1 MAVET
6 IVDPI
11 IRRDDSLLCGRL
23 VALPTTSSALQVQQS
38 ATEQPFQNAVS
49 IDFPAMPDTIELM
62 RTTEY
67 KVLSNWVLPDGVH
80 QYMKTNP
87 LEIPFSF
94 RLHAEDSAYCPQ
106 GALTLLQLAARLHS
120 FIMPIS
126 RGNRNTSVSAHP
138 ASTVVLADDTPP
150 QNTPAVPKPGAVDDG
165 LQQSQANSN
174 ASQQTAVT
182 GATDVF
188 NPVTCWLHLM
198 FIDDDQPGI
207 SCIGYVKEVGVKLN
221 GPWRRSQSG
230 GFNLPTSGDFSFT
243 FVHRPGHGNSNFA
256 QSVIPSSVA
265 LQPQAY
271 ANDIKDKLYNTR
283 NLVVAAN
290 YTGFDDSQSQQ

>member
-1 MAVET
+1 MAVE
-6 IVDPI
+6 PI
-11 IRRDDSLLCGRL
+11 IDPVIQRDDTLLCGRL
-23 VALPTTSSALQVQQS
+23 VALSTTRTALQVKQPL
-38 ATEQPFQNAVS
+38 TDTPFQNALS

-62 RTTEY
+62 RTAEY
-67 KVLSNWVLPDGVH
+67 KVLSNVVLPDGVH

-94 RLHAEDSAYCPQ
+94 RLHAEDSDFCPQ

-120 FIMPIS
+120 FILPIS
-126 RGNRNTSVSAHP
+126 RGNKNSTVSAHP
-138 ASTVVLADDTPP
+138 ASTTVLTDDTPP
-150 QNTPAVPKPGAVDDG
+150 QNTPATPKPGAPDQG
-165 LQQSQANSN
+165 LQQAQADSN
-174 ASQQTAVT
+174 ASAQTAIT
-182 GATDVF
+182 GANDVF

-198 FIDDDQPGI
+198 FIDDNQPGI

-221 GPWRRSQSG
+221 GPWRRSVAG

-256 QSVIPSSVA
+256 QSIVPNSVA

-271 ANDIKDKLYNTR
+271 ANDVKDRLYNTR

-290 YTGFDDSQSQQ
+290 YTGLENPES

>member
-1 MAVET
+1 MAVES
-6 IVDPI
+6 VNDPT

-23 VALPTTSSALQVQQS
+23 VAMPTTSSALQVQH
-38 ATEQPFQNAVS
+38 ATTEQPFQNALS

-62 RTTEY
+62 RTAEY
-67 KVLSNWVLPDGVH
+67 KVLSNVVLPDGVH

-94 RLHAEDSAYCPQ
+94 RLHAEDSEFCPQ

-120 FIMPIS
+120 FILPIS
-126 RGNRNTSVSAHP
+126 RGNKNSTVPAHP
-138 ASTVVLADDTPP
+138 ASTTVLTDDTPP
-150 QNTPAVPKPGAVDDG
+150 QNTPAPPKPGAPDQG
-165 LQQSQANSN
+165 LQQAQADSN
-174 ASQQTAVT
+174 ASAQTAIT
-182 GATDVF
+182 GANDVF

-198 FIDDDQPGI
+198 FIDDNQPGI

-256 QSVIPSSVA
+256 QSIVPNSVA

-271 ANDIKDKLYNTR
+271 ANDVKDKLYNTR

-290 YTGFDDSQSQQ
+290 YTGLENPES